1 MIYCCLPPCTYITVA
16 GSVQLSEWRST
27 YRLTKV
33 LASVPGEP
41 ACMGGGRAPRPH
53 STAGPV
59 VPQACASS

>member
-16 GSVQLSEWRST
+16 GSVQLSECRST

-41 ACMGGGRAPRPH
+41 AVMGGGRAP
-53 STAGPV
+53 
-59 VPQACASS
+59 